1 MDAERARMQE
11 RDTAKADW
19 AKWGPYL
26 SERQWGTVREDYS
39 ADGDAWNYFPHAQAR
54 SRAYRWGEDG
64 LLGVCDK
71 EGRICFAPAFLNGKD
86 AILKERLF
94 GLTNGQGNHGEDVK
108 EAYFYLDNTPTH
120 SWMQALYKYPQA
132 AFPYERLAAENARRS
147 RDEPEFELG
156 DTGIFDESRYFD
168 VFIEYA
174 KAGPDDL
181 CIRIRAINRGP
192 DAADLTV
199 LPTLWFRNT
208 WSWDTDAPPPPE
220 LRAEAHHAIHA
231 RLETGAE
238 YTLSCDTTHDW
249 LFTGNDT
256 NSHLL
261 FGSENKTPYVK
272 DAFHRCVVDG
282 DLDAV
287 NPSRRG
293 TKAAAVL
300 HRTLQPGEEWSIGL
314 RLAAGTSAQPNQNPQ
329 PTAGADFDLVFAERK
344 IEADA
349 FYAAFAPEAP
359 AEWLMIKRQA
369 LAGLLWTKQFY
380 FFNVHRWLK
389 GDPTQPPPPPH
400 RANDRNAFWMTTYA
414 FDIISMPDKWEY
426 PYFCAWDLDFQSVA
440 FAPFDPAF
448 AKNQFNVL
456 RQENYVSASAQTPA
470 YEWNFSDANP
480 PIGAWAA
487 WRIYSI
493 DRARGGRGDIPFLKQ
508 AFFRLLLAYGWWA
521 NRTDSSGDNI
531 FAGGFLGL
539 DNIGVFDRRYPL
551 PDGSVIEQSDGTSW
565 MAAYS
570 LNMLRI
576 AVELA
581 QHDDAY
587 IPAAD
592 KFLVDFIHLAW
603 VANTVGPNGI
613 SLWDHADGF
622 YYDVLRR
629 PDGTSDFLKLRS
641 LTGITPLLAVETLD
655 EELIERCDFL
665 QRRLDWI
672 RIHRPQFFQSL
683 DHLDFS
689 FARGKKLLSLVPE
702 DRLRRVLKRLFDEN
716 EFLSPH
722 GLRSLS
728 KAYASE
734 PYVFD
739 EGTEHASVGYSPGDS
754 PVAMFG
760 GNSNWRG
767 PVWMPMNFLIIESLQ
782 KFHFY
787 FGDDF
792 TVEFPTGSG
801 NRLNL
806 WEASLE
812 LQRRLISLFCKGENG
827 LRPCFGDDPRHAGD
841 PHWQGLAQFFEYFH
855 GDTGRGLGAS
865 HQTGWTALVAKMV
878 QQVNTFAPTDDRS
891 GIL

>member
-11 RDTAKADW
+11 RDSGKAAW

-39 ADGDAWNYFPHAQAR
+39 ADGDAWTYFPHDHAR

-64 LLGVCDK
+64 ILGLCDN
-71 EGRICFAPAFLNGKD
+71 ECRICFAPVFWNGRD

-94 GLTNGQGNHGEDVK
+94 GLGNPQGNHGEDVK
-108 EAYFYLDNTPTH
+108 EAYFYLDNTPSH
-120 SWMQALYKYPQA
+120 AWMQALYKYPHA
-132 AFPYERLAAENARRS
+132 AFPYDQLIAENARRG
-147 RDEPEFELG
+147 RDEPEFEIG
-156 DTGIFDESRYFD
+156 DTGIFDDSRYFD
-168 VFIEYA
+168 IFIEYA
-174 KAGPDDL
+174 KAAPEDI

-192 DAADLTV
+192 EPAGLTV

-208 WSWDTDAPPPPE
+208 WSWDTDAPAPPE
-220 LRAEAHHAIHA
+220 LRAAPASAGHAIHA
-231 RLETGAE
+231 KIPGDLRADGGAE
-238 YTLSCDTTHDW
+238 YTLACDAAHEW

-256 NSHLL
+256 NSAKL
-261 FGSENKTPYVK
+261 FNGRNVSHYVK
-272 DAFHRCVVDG
+272 DAFHHCIIEG
-282 DLDAV
+282 DREAV
-287 NPSRRG
+287 NPSHRG

-300 HRTLQPGEEWSIGL
+300 HRMIAPGEEWTINL
-314 RLAAGTSAQPNQNPQ
+314 RL
-329 PTAGADFDLVFAERK
+329 TAGAEVKPASGEDFDRIFAERK
-344 IEADA
+344 VEADA
-349 FYAAFAPEAP
+349 FYAAFAPNAP
-359 AEWLMIKRQA
+359 AEWLAVKRQA

-380 FFNVHRWLK
+380 FYNVLRWLK
-389 GDPTQPPPPPH
+389 GDPTQPAPPPH
-400 RANDRNAFWMTTYA
+400 RANDRNAFWLTTYA

-448 AKNQFNVL
+448 AKEQFHVL
-456 RQENYVSASAQTPA
+456 RRENYVSASAQTPA

-493 DRARGGRGDIPFLKQ
+493 DRARTGTGDIPFLKE
-508 AFFRLLLAYGWWA
+508 AFYRLLLAYGWWA
-521 NRTDSSGDNI
+521 NRVDASGDNI

-565 MAAYS
+565 MAAYT

-576 AVELA
+576 ALELA
-581 QHDDAY
+581 QTDKSY
-587 IPAAD
+587 VPACD

-629 PDGTSDFLKLRS
+629 PDGTSEFLKLRS
-641 LTGITPLLAVETLD
+641 LTGITPLLAVEALD
-655 EELIERCDFL
+655 EDLLENCDFL
-665 QRRLDWI
+665 QRRLEWL
-672 RIHRPQFFQSL
+672 RIHRPQFSAAL
-683 DHLDFS
+683 DHLDFT

-702 DRLRRVLKRLFDEN
+702 DRVRRILKRLFDEN

-722 GLRSLS
+722 GIRSLS
-728 KAYASE
+728 RVYADN
-734 PYVFD
+734 PYNFV
-739 EGTEHASVGYSPGDS
+739 EGSEHAEVRYSPGDS

-767 PVWMPMNFLIIESLQ
+767 PVWMPMNFLLIEALQ
-782 KFHFY
+782 KYHFY

-801 NRLNL
+801 NHLNL
-806 WEASLE
+806 WQVSLE
-812 LQRRLISLFCKGENG
+812 LEKRLIGLFTRGENG
-827 LRPCFGDDPRHAGD
+827 RRPCFGDDARYASD
-841 PHWQGLAQFFEYFH
+841 PHWQGLAQFFEYYH
-855 GDTGRGLGAS
+855 GDNGRGLGAS

-878 QQVNTFAPTDDRS
+878 QQVSSAEKPS
-891 GIL
+891 AAI

>member
-1 MDAERARMQE
+1 MQE
-11 RDTAKADW
+11 RDAGQADW

-39 ADGDAWNYFPHAQAR
+39 ADGDAWTYFPHEMAR

-64 LLGVCDK
+64 LHGICDSD
-71 EGRICFAPAFLNGKD
+71 GRVCFAPAFWNGRD
-86 AILKERLF
+86 PILKERLF
-94 GLTNGQGNHGEDVK
+94 GLGNPQGNHGEDVK
-108 EAYFYLDNTPTH
+108 EAYFYLDNVPTH

-132 AFPYERLAAENARRS
+132 AFPYDRLVEENARRG
-147 RDEPEFELG
+147 RDQPEFELA

-168 VFIEYA
+168 IFIEYA
-174 KAGPDDL
+174 KAAPDDL
-181 CIRIRAINRGP
+181 GIRLRAINRGP
-192 DAADLTV
+192 DPAPLTV

-208 WSWDTDAPPPPE
+208 WAWDLDAPPPPE
-220 LRAEAHHAIHA
+220 IHAAGENAIRA

-238 YTLSCDTTHDW
+238 WVLACDQAEEW

-256 NSHLL
+256 NAAEL
-261 FGSENKTPYVK
+261 FAGKNPSPHVK
-272 DAFHRCVVDG
+272 DAFHRSIVAG
-282 DLDAV
+282 DRDAV
-287 NPSRRG
+287 NPALEG

-300 HRTLQPGEEWSIGL
+300 RRTLAPGEEWSIGL
-314 RLAAGTSAQPNQNPQ
+314 RLA
-329 PTAGADFDLVFAERK
+329 PTARRASGEAFDRIFADRR

-349 FYAAFAPEAP
+349 FHAELAPAAP
-359 AEWLMIKRQA
+359 AEWLAIKRQA

-380 FFNVHRWLK
+380 FYNVLRWRK
-389 GDPTQPPPPPH
+389 GDPTQPKPPPN
-400 RANDRNAFWMTTYA
+400 RAMDRNAFWSTLYA

-448 AKNQFNVL
+448 AKNQFHVL
-456 RQENYVSASAQTPA
+456 RRENYVSASSQTPA

-493 DRARGGRGDIPFLKQ
+493 DRARAGKGDVPFLKE
-508 AFFRLLLAYGWWA
+508 AFYRLLLAYGWWA
-521 NRTDSSGDNI
+521 NRVDASGDNI

-539 DNIGVFDRRYPL
+539 DNIGAFDRRYPL
-551 PDGSVIEQSDGTSW
+551 PDGSIVEQSDGTSW
-565 MAAYS
+565 MAAYA

-576 AVELA
+576 ALELA
-581 QHDDAY
+581 RHDAAY
-587 IPAAD
+587 VPAAD

-603 VANTVGPNGI
+603 VSNTIGANGI
-613 SLWDHADGF
+613 SLWDHEDGF

-629 PDGTSDFLKLRS
+629 PDGTSEFLRLRS
-641 LTGITPLLAVETLD
+641 LVGITPLLAVEALD
-655 EELIERCDFL
+655 EDVLENLDFL
-665 QRRLDWI
+665 QRRLEWI
-672 RIHRPQFFQSL
+672 RTHRPQFLASL
-683 DHLDFS
+683 EHLDFTW
-689 FARGKKLLSLVPE
+689 ATGKKLFALVPE
-702 DRLRRVLKRLFDEN
+702 DRMRRIFRRLFDED

-722 GLRSLS
+722 GIRSLS
-728 KAYASE
+728 KAYE
-734 PYVFD
+734 NQPYEFV
-739 EGTEHASVGYSPGDS
+739 EGAEHTTIHYSPADS

-767 PVWMPMNFLIIESLQ
+767 PVWMPMNFLLIEALQ
-782 KFHFY
+782 KFHHY

-792 TVEFPTGSG
+792 TVEYPTGSG
-801 NRLNL
+801 HRLNL
-806 WEASLE
+806 WEISLDLE
-812 LQRRLISLFCKGENG
+812 RRLIGLFCRDERGA
-827 LRPCFGDDPRHAGD
+827 RPCFGGDPRYAAD
-841 PHWQGLAQFFEYFH
+841 PHWQGLLQFFEYFH

-878 QQVNTFAPTDDRS
+878 QQVSAYEPGGDRP